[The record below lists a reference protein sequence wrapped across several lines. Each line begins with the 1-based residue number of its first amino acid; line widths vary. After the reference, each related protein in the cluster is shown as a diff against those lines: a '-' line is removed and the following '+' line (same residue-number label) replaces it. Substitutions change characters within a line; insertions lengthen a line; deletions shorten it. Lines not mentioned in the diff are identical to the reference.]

1 MIHRIVIMTF
11 QSDKVD
17 EFLSVFDASK
27 LAIRNF
33 PGNHGL
39 KLLQT
44 EGKPNQLSTYSIWE
58 TEDCLNEYRHSAL
71 FEETWAKTKVLFS
84 DKPVAFS
91 TVVVRDLNNL

>member
-11 QSDKVD
+11 QTEKID
-17 EFLSVFDASK
+17 EFLQVFDKSK

-33 PGNHGL
+33 PGCHGL

-44 EGKPNQLSTYSIWE
+44 EGKPNQLTTYSLWE
-58 TEDCLNEYRHSAL
+58 SEDCLNNYRHSDL
-71 FEETWAKTKVLFS
+71 FIDTWAKTKILFC

-91 TVVVRDLNNL
+91 TAVVRDLNNI